1 MNEIE
6 GPKIDFN
13 RNTELKSRVIIGK
26 NNKPIVVSINEPK
39 LNRNHFKSTSD
50 FLEYIS

>member
-6 GPKIDFN
+6 GPKINFS

-26 NNKPIVVSINEPK
+26 NNKPVFVSIYGKK
-39 LNRNHFKSTSD
+39 LKRNNFKSTED
-50 FLEYIS
+50 FLEYVS